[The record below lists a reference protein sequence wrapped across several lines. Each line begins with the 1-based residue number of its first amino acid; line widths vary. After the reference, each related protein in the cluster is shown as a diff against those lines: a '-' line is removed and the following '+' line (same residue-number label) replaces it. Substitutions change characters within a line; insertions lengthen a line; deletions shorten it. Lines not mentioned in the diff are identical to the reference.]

1 MYNKSNMNMEIQNN
15 FEMKYDD
22 YFITSFS
29 QDDFQSK
36 FSTFMLASR
45 KKENEDDDL
54 ISCMLSC
61 INDHFT

>member
-45 KKENEDDDL
+45 
-54 ISCMLSC
+54 
-61 INDHFT
+61 